1 MRRKKIAFALLLL
14 LALLLLCG
22 CGNKGETALP
32 SPTPVPTPEPDY
44 SGQLRISEFMTKN
57 KAALADESGAFPDWV
72 ELECIAAS
80 PVDLSGWALSDR
92 PGTAKLP
99 LEARMAQ
106 PGDYALLF
114 CGEDSFSLS
123 QGETLYLLSP
133 DGKIQDQALCPESA
147 SDRSLQR
154 QADGSFAETRWIS
167 PGYPNDPAGHEAF
180 AASRPAPMLSIHEVM
195 VSNEAH
201 PLTGDLL
208 CDWVEL
214 HNDSG
219 APLALAGYSLSDSLK
234 EPARFVFPERTLQPG
249 ELLVLAC
256 EADGLPEG
264 TEIWNTGFS
273 LDAVQEQLYLFSP
286 QGNLV
291 DYVSLEEIPI
301 EGSLGRQDGT
311 EGFLYFTEPSP
322 GQENL
327 GGERRVSA
335 RPVALTPD
343 GIYDDVESVSVALS
357 AAGEIRYTLDGS
369 QPGPDS
375 ALYEGPI
382 TLTETTVLRAASWE
396 EGAVKSRAAS
406 FSYIINEHH
415 TLPVL
420 SLAVDS
426 QTDFNGMY
434 ASTWE
439 GPILPANLSMYESDG
454 LLFSQ
459 DCRVRL
465 QGRTSLILPKKGLG
479 IRFGG
484 RYGGNLHCDVFGNGI
499 TEYSSLTLRVGQDYA
514 MSLFRNELF
523 QALMAEAS
531 DDVLVQATRFCILY
545 VNGDYYGIYAL
556 KEDFSRQFYASHA
569 GVSKESVAHVN
580 PPAGSGSDFYIHT
593 VDFVESHD
601 MTLDENY
608 EELGR
613 YLNLDSLIDWVLFE
627 GYAADQDIYTNY
639 RMFSSPENGGAW
651 QLAYYDLD
659 ICFFHLSDCFLTIG
673 NEGELPT
680 ILRYLGRNAA
690 FRERLLSRYAE
701 LGRTTLSDEH
711 VLQKICECEEL
722 LAPEIPRNHARWDI
736 SPGTWESQVDFLKQT
751 VQSHW
756 FYLTSDV
763 LRIRFDCTQEEYDK
777 YFSEF
782 KPEDK
787 GGIETWN

>member
-301 EGSLGRQDGT
+301 EGSLGR
-311 EGFLYFTEPSP
+311 
-322 GQENL
+322 
-327 GGERRVSA
+327 
-335 RPVALTPD
+335 
-343 GIYDDVESVSVALS
+343 
-357 AAGEIRYTLDGS
+357 
-369 QPGPDS
+369 
-375 ALYEGPI
+375 
-382 TLTETTVLRAASWE
+382 
-396 EGAVKSRAAS
+396 
-406 FSYIINEHH
+406 
-415 TLPVL
+415 
-420 SLAVDS
+420 
-426 QTDFNGMY
+426 
-434 ASTWE
+434 
-439 GPILPANLSMYESDG
+439 
-454 LLFSQ
+454 
-459 DCRVRL
+459 
-465 QGRTSLILPKKGLG
+465 
-479 IRFGG
+479 
-484 RYGGNLHCDVFGNGI
+484 
-499 TEYSSLTLRVGQDYA
+499 
-514 MSLFRNELF
+514 
-523 QALMAEAS
+523 
-531 DDVLVQATRFCILY
+531 
-545 VNGDYYGIYAL
+545 
-556 KEDFSRQFYASHA
+556 
-569 GVSKESVAHVN
+569 
-580 PPAGSGSDFYIHT
+580 
-593 VDFVESHD
+593 
-601 MTLDENY
+601 
-608 EELGR
+608 
-613 YLNLDSLIDWVLFE
+613 
-627 GYAADQDIYTNY
+627 
-639 RMFSSPENGGAW
+639 
-651 QLAYYDLD
+651 
-659 ICFFHLSDCFLTIG
+659 
-673 NEGELPT
+673 
-680 ILRYLGRNAA
+680 
-690 FRERLLSRYAE
+690 
-701 LGRTTLSDEH
+701 
-711 VLQKICECEEL
+711 
-722 LAPEIPRNHARWDI
+722 
-736 SPGTWESQVDFLKQT
+736 
-751 VQSHW
+751 
-756 FYLTSDV
+756 
-763 LRIRFDCTQEEYDK
+763 
-777 YFSEF
+777 
-782 KPEDK
+782 
-787 GGIETWN
+787 